1 MAVSLWLTHYY
12 KVKIKNNYLEAK
24 NKKFTLE
31 SEFYYLIFAYG
42 RIEMFGVVSISPSEL
57 MVAALSLHINTARLP
72 DLLLRIKAKS

>member
-24 NKKFTLE
+24 KKLTLE
-31 SEFYYLIFAYG
+31 SEFYYLIFVYG

>member
-24 NKKFTLE
+24 KFTLE
-31 SEFYYLIFAYG
+31 SEFYCVIFVYG

>member
-24 NKKFTLE
+24 KKLTLE
-31 SEFYYLIFAYG
+31 REFYYLIFAYG